1 MPLKF
6 RSVNK
11 ILCDFNKERIIIC
24 EIKTLLKIKLR
35 TLSKINLLKNC
46 LIYFLNDSL
55 VIN

>member
-24 EIKTLLKIKLR
+24 EIKTLLKIKLK
-35 TLSKINLLKNC
+35 TLNKINLLKNC

-55 VIN
+55 FIN